1 MDALALGMV
10 HMVQEV
16 QSGLIKQSQTMD
28 IQEHIACLTAPN
40 SVCSPRQVSSI
51 FQRNAQSDMLQES
64 FVLVRTEPEGCKDTS
79 SPHFWPTNLPVILGP
94 QTRHLVVRKSRK
106 DGLQSE

>member
-1 MDALALGMV
+1 MQSSHTCSKSLNANTPYIQIHLLEMDALALGMV

-16 QSGLIKQSQTMD
+16 QSGLIKQSQTTD

-79 SPHFWPTNLPVILGP
+79 SPHF
-94 QTRHLVVRKSRK
+94 
-106 DGLQSE
+106 